1 MRQIKKQ
8 MARGLYDPEQDNP
21 FDLFISSTE
30 IRWCYYKDSKNIFEE
45 QEALFDFIVH
55 AGDIA
60 HNAKKE
66 FCLN

>member
-30 IRWCYYKDSKNIFEE
+30 IRWCYYKDSKNILGQTYGMCVLQVCAVNSSWINGIGF
-45 QEALFDFIVH
+45 
-55 AGDIA
+55 
-60 HNAKKE
+60 
-66 FCLN
+66 